1 MPSTMIRPTYY
12 KQGKVECIDAIAS
25 AVENLQGMDAFCT
38 GNCIKY
44 LFRWKQKNGVE
55 DLTKSSYYLNYLIEK
70 EKEKEKEN
78 GEKA

>member
-1 MPSTMIRPTYY
+1 MASTMIRPTYY

-70 EKEKEKEN
+70 EKEKEN

>member
-1 MPSTMIRPTYY
+1 MPSTMIRPNYY

-55 DLTKSSYYLNYLIEK
+55 DLIKSSYYLNYLIEK
-70 EKEKEKEN
+70 EKEN
-78 GEKA
+78 GEKD